1 MSDITKLNTETPWV
15 RIDAS
20 DKDWKDIDARNHMQ
34 MYEQMLLI
42 RRFEEQLLRLHSE
55 GLLHGPAHASIGQE
69 GAAVGCM
76 SALGSSDKINGTHRM
91 HHQFLAK
98 ALSHVSPEGYD
109 PRHQDFHADMHDAV
123 MRTLAEIMGLS
134 PGFTGGR
141 GGSMHLKWDACGAL
155 GSNAIVGSNPPHA
168 VGYAMAEKMLG
179 TNNIAVSFFGDGA
192 LQNGASY
199 EAMNLAALYKL
210 PVIFFCENN
219 LYAVSTHI
227 SEQTRETRLSA
238 RGLGLGVP
246 GVEVDGMN
254 PVAVQCAM
262 SWARNYIDENSGP
275 VLIEAQTYRFLHQSG
290 PLKGSA
296 FGYRTKEE
304 EDSWRARDPLQ
315 VVPERLAKLG
325 IVKKKDIDALEE
337 RVTSVLET
345 ALATLLE
352 PADGVENTRRIRPSL
367 WPSSDSVEYGIRGNL
382 EELNDKTVLESSDL
396 SENATKPMKYLDAM
410 SLVALSNMERDENVI
425 ILGEDVHR
433 LRGGTSGATKG
444 ISERFPDRLIGT
456 PISENGF
463 TGMAVGA
470 ALNGLRPIVE
480 IMYPDFALLAADQL
494 FNQAAKIR
502 HMFGGDHAMPLVVRS
517 RVSAGTGYGSQHS
530 MDAGGLFAL
539 YPGWRIVAPTTPH
552 DYIGLFNAALYSN
565 DPVLIVEYATLF
577 PNVGPVPVDDT
588 QFIVPFGKA
597 RTVRSG
603 TDCTLVTYGG
613 VLPNALAAVEE
624 SGVDA
629 EVIDLRTIDPMGMD
643 WQAIGQS
650 LARTNR
656 LIIAEETTRGTSIGT
671 HIVKGVQERFFDDL
685 DHEIVHVSGSNSS
698 PVVSKVLEQAALA
711 GTAEFMNGL
720 AEVMDR

>member
-1 MSDITKLNTETPWV
+1 MSEVTKLITETPWL

-20 DKDWKDIDARNHMQ
+20 DEDWKNINERNHIQ

-42 RRFEEQLLRLHSE
+42 RRFEERLLNLKSE
-55 GLLHGPAHASIGQE
+55 DLLHGPAHASIGQE

-76 SALGSSDKINGTHRM
+76 SALNSGDKINGTHRM

-98 ALSHVSPEGYD
+98 ALNHVSPEGYD
-109 PRHQDFHADMHDAV
+109 PRNQDFPADMQDVV
-123 MRTLAEIMGLS
+123 MRTMAEVLGLS

-155 GSNAIVGSNPPHA
+155 GSNAIIGGNPPHA
-168 VGYAMAEKMLG
+168 VGYAMAEKMRNTG
-179 TNNIAVSFFGDGA
+179 NIAVTFFGDGA
-192 LQNGASY
+192 IQNGASY

-219 LYAVSTHI
+219 LYAVSTHV

-246 GVEVDGMN
+246 GVEVDGMD
-254 PVAVQCAM
+254 PVAVQGAM
-262 SWARNYIDENSGP
+262 SWARSHIEEKSSP
-275 VLIEAQTYRFLHQSG
+275 VLIEALTYRFLHQSG

-296 FGYRTKEE
+296 FGYRSKEE
-304 EDSWRARDPLQ
+304 EESWRDRDPLKIMPQ
-315 VVPERLAKLG
+315 RLEKLG
-325 IVKKKDIDALEE
+325 IAKRKDLERLEE
-337 RVTSVLET
+337 RVISVLDT
-345 ALATLLE
+345 ALATL
-352 PADGVENTRRIRPSL
+352 VESVDDAGNTQRIRPVL
-367 WPSSDSVEYGIRGNL
+367 WPSPDTVEYGIRGNL
-382 EELNDKTVLESSDL
+382 EELNDLPVRESGNFAED
-396 SENATKPMKYLDAM
+396 ATKPMNYLEAM
-410 SLVALSNMERDENVI
+410 SLVALSNMERDERII

-444 ISERFPDRLIGT
+444 IYERFPGRLIGT
-456 PISENGF
+456 PICENGF
-463 TGMAVGA
+463 TGLAVGA

-480 IMYPDFALLAADQL
+480 IMFPDFALVAADQL

-502 HMFGGDHAMPLVVRS
+502 HMFGGEHPLPLVVRS
-517 RVSAGTGYGSQHS
+517 RVTAGTGYGSQHS
-530 MDAGGLFAL
+530 MDASGLFAL

-552 DYIGLFNAALYSN
+552 DYIGLFNAAIHSD

-577 PNVGPVPVDDT
+577 TSQGPVPTDDLN
-588 QFIVPFGKA
+588 FIVPFGKA
-597 RTVRSG
+597 RTVRNG

-613 VLPNALAAVEE
+613 VLPNALAAIEE
-624 SGVDA
+624 SGIDA
-629 EVIDLRTIDPMGMD
+629 ELIDLRTIDPMGMD
-643 WQAIGQS
+643 WQALGRS

-685 DHEIVHVSGSNSS
+685 DHEIVHVSGTKSS

-711 GTAEFMNGL
+711 GKAEIINGL
-720 AEVMDR
+720 AEVMDQ